1 MGNELNVIARS
12 VGALLRAI
20 WRDRRPIVGT
30 HLAYTIMGFA
40 VLFPA
45 IGLFARVTLALSGK
59 TALTNLDILFFALTP
74 TGAIGLVL
82 LGAFLI
88 FVIAFEQAALATIAV
103 GANSGLPVSA
113 AMAIRYS
120 LKHATRI
127 LGFAWRLVLKILLLA
142 LPFIIAA
149 AGVFLSL
156 LTEHD
161 INFYLQTKPPEFW
174 TALVLMIVIFAGLAI
189 VLVKKLLDWSMVL
202 PLLLFGG
209 ERPSSCF
216 KESAAAMRGNRRKL
230 LPRLA
235 AWAGAALILT
245 TIMGIIMWLAAN
257 LLVPV
262 DIDSTSWL
270 VLALGTVVAIGAVGG
285 FVVAAFTAGSFAYVI
300 VDAYYAVLPHAA
312 ESTTHALPIQE
323 TTKKTVRLTTRRA
336 VLTIIAGVV
345 IAGLTGYWLVSGIV
359 INEDVYV
366 IAHRGASG
374 RAPENTIAAIQ
385 AALEDEADWIEIDVQ
400 ETVEGEIVLLHDSDF
415 MKLAGVD
422 LKVSDGTLEQVR
434 AVDVG
439 SWYGAE
445 FADQRVPT
453 LAEALQLVHGRGRLI
468 IELKY
473 YGHDDKLE
481 ERVAELVEQAD
492 MVDDVMIMSLNRGGV
507 RKMRNLRPDWTI
519 GLLAA
524 QAAGNLAQLDVDFL
538 AVKSSLVT
546 PDFVLAAN
554 NSGKEVFVWTLND
567 AYSMTRAISLG
578 VDGIITNEPVL
589 ARQVMTDRANLT
601 PAEYLFLHTS
611 LLLGWQPP
619 ARTYRDDSP

>member
-1 MGNELNVIARS
+1 MGSELNVVARS
-12 VGALLRAI
+12 VGVLLRAI

-45 IGLFARVTLALSGK
+45 IGLFARVTLAMSGK

-103 GANSGLPVSA
+103 NTNSGLPVSA
-113 AMAIRYS
+113 AIAIRNS
-120 LKHATRI
+120 LKHASRI
-127 LGFAWRLVLKILLLA
+127 LGFSWRLVLRILLTT
-142 LPFIIAA
+142 LPFVIAA

-174 TALVLMIVIFAGLAI
+174 TGLALMIVIFASLAI
-189 VLVKKLLDWSMVL
+189 VLVKKLLDWSMAL
-202 PLLLFGG
+202 PLLLFGDV
-209 ERPSSCF
+209 PPASSF
-216 KESAAAMRGNRRKL
+216 QESAAAMRGNRRKL
-230 LPRLA
+230 LSRLA
-235 AWAGAALILT
+235 VWAGAALILT
-245 TIMGIIMWLAAN
+245 TIMGIIMWLVAN

-270 VLALGTVVAIGAVGG
+270 VLALGTVVAIGAIGG
-285 FVVAAFTAGSFAYVI
+285 FVVAAFTSGSFAYIVI
-300 VDAYYAVLPHAA
+300 DAYYAFLPRAA
-312 ESTTHALPIQE
+312 ESTQRAVPMQQ
-323 TTKKTVRLTTRRA
+323 TTSSWTDLTARRA

-345 IAGLTGYWLVSGIV
+345 IAGGTAYWLVNSIV

-385 AALEDEADWIEIDVQ
+385 AALEDKADWIEIDVQ
-400 ETVEGEIVLLHDSDF
+400 ETVEGDIVLLHDSDF

-422 LKVSDGTLEQVR
+422 LKVWDGTLEQVR
-434 AVDVG
+434 AVDIG
-439 SWYGAE
+439 SWYGTE

-453 LAEALQLVHGRGRLI
+453 LAEVLELVHGKGRLI

-473 YGHDDKLE
+473 YGHDEKLE

-492 MVDDVMIMSLNRGGV
+492 MVDDVMIMSLDRGGV
-507 RKMRNLRPDWTI
+507 RKMREMRPDWNI

-524 QAAGNLAQLDVDFL
+524 QAAGNLAKLDVDFL

-546 PDFVLAAN
+546 PDFVLAAS
-554 NSGKEVFVWTLND
+554 NSGKKVFVWTLND

-601 PAEYLFLHTS
+601 PAQHLLLHTS
-611 LLLGWQPP
+611 LLMGWQPP